1 LINLAGALWGFKTAL
16 NTGEQIMKIQL
27 TLMGAL
33 LLNAS
38 AVLASDEL
46 CFATKDTALFAD
58 AGLTQEIRPV
68 FQFDGAQFKPDSRD
82 GAVMFG
88 MAYDHLMQQ
97 MLEEGSFARAGDWAC
112 ETMGA
117 DVPSD
122 TIRSYDVT
130 IEACKLEL
138 SDTRLTLSAAS
149 LGFYESS
156 CDIINETAQ
165 DDGARILT
173 LQCYGSG
180 EEWPATAVMK
190 DLDDGGLSLQFD
202 EFGQTYLPCD
212 S

>member
-1 LINLAGALWGFKTAL
+1 
-16 NTGEQIMKIQL
+16 MKIQL

-68 FQFDGAQFKPDSRD
+68 FQFDGAQFKPDSKD

-97 MLEEGSFARAGDWAC
+97 MQEEGSFARAGDWAC

-190 DLDDGGLSLQFD
+190 DLDDGGLSLQLD

>member
-1 LINLAGALWGFKTAL
+1 
-16 NTGEQIMKIQL
+16 MKIQL
-27 TLMGAL
+27 ILMGAL

-190 DLDDGGLSLQFD
+190 DLDDGGLSLQLD

>member
-1 LINLAGALWGFKTAL
+1 
-16 NTGEQIMKIQL
+16 MKIQL

-68 FQFDGAQFKPDSRD
+68 FQFDGAQFKPDSRH

-130 IEACKLEL
+130 SEACKLEL

-190 DLDDGGLSLQFD
+190 DLDDGGLSLQLD

>member
-1 LINLAGALWGFKTAL
+1 
-16 NTGEQIMKIQL
+16 MKIQL

-33 LLNAS
+33 VLNAS

-46 CFATKDTALFAD
+46 CVATKDTALFAD

-117 DVPSD
+117 DVPGDS
-122 TIRSYDVT
+122 TRSYDVT
-130 IEACKLEL
+130 GDACQLEL

-156 CDIINETAQ
+156 CDIINETAKA
-165 DDGARILT
+165 DGARILT

-180 EEWPATAVMK
+180 DEWPATAVMK
-190 DLDDGGLSLQFD
+190 DLDDGGLSLEIG
-202 EFGQTYLPCD
+202 EFLQTYLPCD
-212 S
+212 G

>member
-1 LINLAGALWGFKTAL
+1 
-16 NTGEQIMKIQL
+16 MKIQL

-117 DVPSD
+117 DVPGD
-122 TIRSYDVT
+122 ITRSYDVT
-130 IEACKLEL
+130 SEACKLEL

-190 DLDDGGLSLQFD
+190 DLDDGGLSLQLD

>member
-1 LINLAGALWGFKTAL
+1 
-16 NTGEQIMKIQL
+16 MKIQL
-27 TLMGAL
+27 ILMGAL

-46 CFATKDTALFAD
+46 CVATKDTALFAD

-190 DLDDGGLSLQFD
+190 DLDDGGLSLQLD

>member
-1 LINLAGALWGFKTAL
+1 
-16 NTGEQIMKIQL
+16 MKIQL
-27 TLMGAL
+27 ILMGAL

-190 DLDDGGLSLQFD
+190 DLDDGGLSLQID